1 MLWRVLLAVGV
12 LFGGA
17 GLAAYL
23 IGWLAM
29 PEEGDSGSPLEAL
42 FGRGHSR
49 TSPAVTVVLAVAVGA
64 LLAITVEWSPV
75 FIVVVAALGYVIYR
89 QRRQQP
95 LWPHR
100 HSPPQPP
107 GGQAAPP
114 YGSPAGPPPTWHAG
128 PPPTW
133 HPAPPATPPTPPGG
147 PPGPPEG
154 PPAAAAAE
162 PTGEAPDV
170 PAAESNAPTTASP
183 AATDERPT
191 QNLSAGA
198 DSEDRMAMEP
208 TESQLTGEADQAA
221 RDEETAVLAAAARY
235 ERDTV
240 PIEPI
245 WPERRFD
252 APPEPAQAKLPRERS
267 VLGRVAFFAVL
278 MSIGLMGAL
287 DLAGLT
293 IGFSGYVAGALSVIG
308 LALLAG
314 AWIGRARWLVW
325 VGALLSVLLAI
336 STVVGAAG
344 ERGAGQRK
352 IWTHTS
358 VEQIQDSYQLTF
370 SDGVLDLSGVDFS
383 GHTGPIK
390 LQLEGSN
397 MVVNLPPD
405 VDVAGD
411 ADVRYSNVV
420 LVDGTGRPTQVGGAF
435 SDLGADSAQGPGQ
448 LEFDI
453 EMQASNLELRR

>member
-1 MLWRVLLAVGV
+1 MGNDTTGHEAGPGSAAPGGHHDPAPQAPPPGPGGHHGPPPHAPPPGAGGQATGGLLAEHGLIRPPRGERQIAGVCAGIARATRTDPVLWRVLLAVGV

-245 WPERRFD
+245 WPER
-252 APPEPAQAKLPRERS
+252 
-267 VLGRVAFFAVL
+267 
-278 MSIGLMGAL
+278 
-287 DLAGLT
+287 
-293 IGFSGYVAGALSVIG
+293 
-308 LALLAG
+308 
-314 AWIGRARWLVW
+314 
-325 VGALLSVLLAI
+325 
-336 STVVGAAG
+336 
-344 ERGAGQRK
+344 
-352 IWTHTS
+352 
-358 VEQIQDSYQLTF
+358 
-370 SDGVLDLSGVDFS
+370 
-383 GHTGPIK
+383 
-390 LQLEGSN
+390 
-397 MVVNLPPD
+397 
-405 VDVAGD
+405 
-411 ADVRYSNVV
+411 
-420 LVDGTGRPTQVGGAF
+420 
-435 SDLGADSAQGPGQ
+435 
-448 LEFDI
+448 
-453 EMQASNLELRR
+453 